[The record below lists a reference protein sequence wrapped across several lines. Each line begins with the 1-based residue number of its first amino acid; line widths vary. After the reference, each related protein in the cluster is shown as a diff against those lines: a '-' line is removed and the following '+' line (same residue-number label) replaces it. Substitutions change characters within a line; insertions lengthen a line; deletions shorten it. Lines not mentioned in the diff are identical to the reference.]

1 MCCQLR
7 FAGLLDEKL
16 FLLRLS
22 SLGRKILFHPQA
34 RLAQITAYSLL
45 LAVYL
50 ACTRFLWIIDAAERP
65 EPGAHA
71 IGVATTQRNR
81 KRVSGS

>member
-34 RLAQITAYSLL
+34 RLAQITAYFPL
-45 LAVYL
+45 LAVYS
-50 ACTRFLWIIDAAERP
+50 ASTRFLWIFDAAEGSSSVLMP
-65 EPGAHA
+65 
-71 IGVATTQRNR
+71 
-81 KRVSGS
+81 SGLSVL